1 MRQLRG
7 ALLLLFCVI
16 PALSFGSASAA
27 EGGYGEISPKLERMM
42 SSEGGQT
49 GTTLSGRIT
58 QTENSQPLS
67 GALVVI
73 DELRLEARTGDDGSY
88 RFDKVPA
95 GQYHVGVRAEGYST
109 RRTEVTV
116 GTTPAELNIS
126 IDFDLHFA
134 EVLSVSP
141 TARPQFESYQPTTVL
156 DGQELTKNLE
166 ATIGATLSEAPGVAM
181 REFGAASARPIIRGL
196 DGDRISVL
204 EDGQRMGDLSSQSG
218 DHSVPTNPAAARKI
232 EVVRG
237 PATLLYGANAI
248 GGLVNVITDS
258 IPSERTEGT
267 AGNFTFNFGSNGGAA
282 GGAGDIH
289 VGNGQYALH
298 FGGAGNRSGNY
309 DTPEGEVDNSQAR
322 TAMGQIG
329 LSRTGEKQYV
339 GLSYGYDDSEY
350 GIPIVEE
357 GAIRLTPK
365 RHSISARAGG
375 QNLDGWLQ
383 SYRATLGVRKYEH
396 SELEGDEVGTTF
408 HNDTL
413 EGEVLLSHK
422 RVGRLVG
429 SFGAW
434 FLNRAFEAIGE
445 EALSP
450 PVDQQAFAGFLYEEI
465 EAPHATVQFGGRLD
479 HAKYEPEGGLR
490 ARDFNEFSGSV
501 GLLLK
506 PQAANDNLVFAVNIA
521 RAARYPALE
530 ELYYFGPHRGSRSR
544 TRAGFRPQRARP
556 RQPFRRGAVVLP
568 QRHQQLRLP
577 RADWRDRR

>member
-7 ALLLLFCVI
+7 ALLFLFCFI
-16 PALSFGSASAA
+16 PALSFGSAFAA
-27 EGGYGEISPKLERMM
+27 
-42 SSEGGQT
+42 EGGQT

-58 QTENSQPLS
+58 QTENGQPLS

-73 DELRLEARTGDDGSY
+73 DELRLEVRTGEDGSY

-258 IPSERTEGT
+258 IPSVRTQGT
-267 AGNFTFNFGSNGGAA
+267 SGNFTFNFGSNGGAA

-289 VGNGQYALH
+289 VGNGNYALH

-329 LSRTGEKQYV
+329 LSRTGEKHYV
-339 GLSYGYDDSEY
+339 GAS
-350 GIPIVEE
+350 
-357 GAIRLTPK
+357 
-365 RHSISARAGG
+365 
-375 QNLDGWLQ
+375 
-383 SYRATLGVRKYEH
+383 
-396 SELEGDEVGTTF
+396 
-408 HNDTL
+408 
-413 EGEVLLSHK
+413 
-422 RVGRLVG
+422 
-429 SFGAW
+429 
-434 FLNRAFEAIGE
+434 
-445 EALSP
+445 
-450 PVDQQAFAGFLYEEI
+450 
-465 EAPHATVQFGGRLD
+465 
-479 HAKYEPEGGLR
+479 
-490 ARDFNEFSGSV
+490 
-501 GLLLK
+501 
-506 PQAANDNLVFAVNIA
+506 
-521 RAARYPALE
+521 
-530 ELYYFGPHRGSRSR
+530 
-544 TRAGFRPQRARP
+544 
-556 RQPFRRGAVVLP
+556 
-568 QRHQQLRLP
+568 
-577 RADWRDRR
+577 